1 VTVRRAPAALGG
13 LLLALGPLLALLLV
27 GAAAPGAAAQESV
40 AVELTSISPTIATSG
55 ATVRLA
61 GKVVSASPDALAD
74 LTVTLA
80 VVKMNFISDMSYSAG
95 TNSLQVPGVEYPVG
109 QVPAKGSASWSLA
122 VPVPRLGLDGSG
134 VYALDAEAWSQGV
147 RVGAVRTYLPFEI
160 AAGSEFKPTQL
171 ALMWPVTAPP
181 VLDGYSDPQSQLPE
195 AVDPANAQLFGELA
209 PNGRLDSVL
218 TSAAKAAAQYHL
230 DVSWVVDPNLVSTV
244 GSEAFGYLLS
254 PNATLGTSNENETAQ
269 RWLAEAKTDLGGVGE
284 LWQVPATDPDLSSL
298 AQHDP
303 TLAASTVKT
312 TMALA
317 SAGESLKTT
326 VGRAP
331 LGTLAWPAGGQ
342 ADPATLKLAA
352 KSMKQ
357 SPVVVQSDS
366 IGFQSPRDVYT
377 PTGRENLSGGQ
388 KLAVS
393 DAGLDAI
400 FAGDPADAAQRT
412 AADSS
417 LLASQR
423 LLAQTAL
430 IAGQEPNLPTARTI
444 LVSPPRDFT
453 PDPALLTALGQASS
467 WVKTVGLSTLLHTA
481 PDPAAQSGT
490 PRRAANPGPDL
501 TQAQLNATAQLQANL
516 SSFSTIL
523 TDSGKATVPF
533 NPAILSTLSTQWR
546 TAPGARGAFVQAT
559 ESRLDSL
566 IGDVSLV
573 QKDPLT
579 LSGKSGSIPFTIQN
593 KLRQPVKVGVR
604 INVAQAGLTTQSVQV
619 TEIPPGSS
627 VVNVPVHASVSGVRY
642 DVTAVL
648 VNSAGADYNPGQSVS
663 VQVTVSS
670 IGSITLVIFGLSA
683 ALLVIAVGFRLY
695 RARRTRGGG
704 HPGDPGGASGPGGGT
719 APREPGE

>member
-1 VTVRRAPAALGG
+1 MTVRRAPAALGT
-13 LLLALGPLLALLLV
+13 LLLALGPLLALMLV
-27 GAAAPGAAAQESV
+27 CGAAPSQAAQESV
-40 AVELTSISPTIATSG
+40 TVEVTSMSPTIATDT
-55 ATVRLA
+55 ATVRMAGRLLA
-61 GKVVSASPDALAD
+61 SAGAQD
-74 LTVTLA
+74 LTVTLSVA
-80 VVKMNFISDMSYSAG
+80 KMNFASDMALSAG
-95 TNSLQVPGVEYPVG
+95 TGSQQVSDAQDQVG
-109 QVPAKGSASWSLA
+109 EVPANGAAPWSLA
-122 VPVPRLGLDGSG
+122 VPVTRLGLDGGG
-134 VYALDAEAWSQGV
+134 VYALDVEAWSQGV
-147 RVGAVRTYLPFEI
+147 RVGAVRTYLPFEV
-160 AAGSEFKPTQL
+160 AAGSEFKQTQL

-195 AVDPANAQLFGELA
+195 AVNPTNKQLFGELA
-209 PNGRLDSVL
+209 PRGRLDSVL
-218 TSAAKAAAQYHL
+218 TSAASAASKYHL

-244 GSEAFGYLLS
+244 TSEAFGYLLY
-254 PNATLGTSNENETAQ
+254 PNAALGTSNENVTAQ

-284 LWQVPATDPDLSSL
+284 LWQLPATDPDLSSL

-303 TLAASTVKT
+303 TLAASTVRSAMSLADT
-312 TMALA
+312 T
-317 SAGESLKTT
+317 ESLQTT

-331 LGTLAWPAGGQ
+331 LGTLAWPAQGQ

-352 KSMKQ
+352 TSMAQ

-366 IGFQSPRDVYT
+366 VDLQSPRQVYT
-377 PTGRENLSGGQ
+377 PTGRVDLPGGQ
-388 KLAVS
+388 QLAVG
-393 DAGLDAI
+393 DAALDAI

-412 AADSS
+412 SADSS

-430 IAGQEPNLPTARTI
+430 IADQEPNLSTPRTI
-444 LVSPPRDFT
+444 MVMPPRDFT

-467 WVKTVGLSTLLHTA
+467 WVKTVGLSTLLA
-481 PDPAAQSGT
+481 AKPDPDAQTST
-490 PRRAANPGPDL
+490 PRRAVKPGPDL
-501 TQAQLNATAQLQANL
+501 TGSQLNATAQLQANL

-546 TAPGARGAFVQAT
+546 TASGSRESFVTAT

-566 IGDVSLV
+566 VGDVSLV

-604 INVAQAGLTTQSVQV
+604 IDVAQAGLTAQSVQV
-619 TEIPPGSS
+619 EVIPPGSS
-627 VVNVPVHASVSGVRY
+627 VVNVPVHAAVSGVRY

-695 RARRTRGGG
+695 RARRARGGQ
-704 HPGDPGGASGPGGGT
+704 PGDPGGASGPDGS
-719 APREPGE
+719 AAVAEPGQ